1 LKKLTTITLACA
13 FLITLTGCSSAET
26 AATDIA
32 ATCEKFETGTALDGI
47 DVAGEFGSV
56 PTAKLKGDAIH
67 AQNIQTKVL
76 HEGSGTTF
84 TGSAMVKLEYLGLN
98 ATTGEVFQASQF
110 DGTDAA
116 TQFLQPGTKFDICHA
131 LSGVKEGSRV
141 VTIFPAMAAHEGQ
154 GIADLNVGANDDII
168 YVFDLAKV
176 YLPYATGEAQQID
189 TSFPKLTTDENHIPA
204 IEKPSGAAPTEFKLG
219 VTKKG
224 SGAVVKQGQNVTLQY
239 SGFLWSDGS
248 QFDSSWANG
257 QPVQFELSQGKLI
270 DGFIKALDGQTVGS
284 QVIAIIPPEMGY
296 GDQDQGSIP
305 ANSTL
310 IFVVDILGTD

>member
-1 LKKLTTITLACA
+1 LKKVTVISLAWA
-13 FLITLTGCSSAET
+13 FVIALTGCSAADT
-26 AATDIA
+26 AATDVA
-32 ATCEKFETGTALDGI
+32 ATCEKYETGTALDGI
-47 DVAGEFGSV
+47 EVTGDLGSA
-56 PTAKLKGDAIH
+56 PIASLKDGAIN
-67 AQNIQTKVL
+67 AQTIQTRIL
-76 HEGSGTTF
+76 NEGSGTTF

-131 LSGVKEGSRV
+131 LSGVNEGSRV
-141 VTIFPAMAAHEGQ
+141 VAIFPAMAAHEEQ
-154 GIADLNVGANDDII
+154 GIADLNVGAKDDII
-168 YVFDLAKV
+168 YVFDLVKV
-176 YLPYATGEAQQID
+176 YLPYANGAEQQID
-189 TSFPKLTTDENHIPA
+189 ASFPKLTIDEDHVPS
-204 IEKPSGAAPTEFKLG
+204 IEKPSGEAPKEFKLA

-224 SGAVVKQGQNVTLQY
+224 SGAAVKQGQNVTLQY

-257 QPVQFELSQGKLI
+257 QPVQFELAQGKLI
-270 DGFIKALDGQTVGS
+270 DGFIKALDGQTIGS

-310 IFVVDILGTD
+310 IFIVDILGAD

>member
-1 LKKLTTITLACA
+1 MKKVTAIALACA
-13 FLITLTGCSSAET
+13 FLISLSGCSNAET
-26 AATDIA
+26 TATDVA
-32 ATCEKFETGTALDGI
+32 ATCEKFETGAVLDGI
-47 DVAGEFGSV
+47 DVTGDLGSA
-56 PTAKLKGDAIH
+56 PIAKLRDGALST
-67 AQNIQTKVL
+67 QTIQTKVL
-76 HEGSGTTF
+76 REGSGATF
-84 TGSAMVKLEYLGLN
+84 TGSSLVKLEYLGLN

-110 DGTDAA
+110 NGSDAA

-141 VTIFPAMAAHEGQ
+141 VTIFPAMAAHAGQ
-154 GIADLNVGANDDII
+154 GIADLNVGAKDDII
-168 YVFDLAKV
+168 YVFDLVKV

-189 TSFPKLTTDENHIPA
+189 VSFPKLTIDANHVPS
-204 IEKPSGAAPTEFKLG
+204 IEKPSGEAPKEFKLA
-219 VTKKG
+219 VTRKG
-224 SGAVVKQGQNVTLQY
+224 SGAAVKQGQNVALQY

-270 DGFIKALDGQTVGS
+270 DGFIKALDGQTIGS

-310 IFVVDILGTD
+310 IFVVDILGAD